1 MTPSFCGN
9 SLFCSLSF
17 LSFLLGGG
25 HAIIAAAHQALGALR
40 RVEWR
45 GRGRVGVSKSD
56 EKKGSVVSVGG
67 IASSGAAG

>member
-1 MTPSFCGN
+1 MTPPFCGN
-9 SLFCSLSF
+9 SLFRSLSF

-45 GRGRVGVSKSD
+45 GRVGVSKSD
-56 EKKGSVVSVGG
+56 EKKGSVVGVGG